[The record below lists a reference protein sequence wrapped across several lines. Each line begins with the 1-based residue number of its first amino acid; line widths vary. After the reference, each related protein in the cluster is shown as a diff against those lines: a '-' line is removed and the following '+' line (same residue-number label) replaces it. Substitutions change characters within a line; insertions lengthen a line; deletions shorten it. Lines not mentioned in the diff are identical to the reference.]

1 VRDSTNFAFTGLPAW
16 TRRGDTVSL
25 RRFEKFAEWRSRRN
39 GGHRY
44 DNARLW
50 TYWHASV
57 PAYLALARHDTATAL
72 RLFRALPDTLCRD
85 CLMERLV
92 EVQLLS
98 ARREDQAAALLLEEP
113 LNNDTEVETVG
124 AVLWALERG
133 RVNERL
139 GDRDTALEAYAF
151 VAAVWRNADPEL
163 Q

>member
-1 VRDSTNFAFTGLPAW
+1 
-16 TRRGDTVSL
+16 
-25 RRFEKFAEWRSRRN
+25 
-39 GGHRY
+39 
-44 DNARLW
+44 
-50 TYWHASV
+50 
-57 PAYLALARHDTATAL
+57 
-72 RLFRALPDTLCRD
+72 
-85 CLMERLV
+85 MERLV

-163 Q
+163 QPAVQEARAAIGRLGGERH